1 MARLIW
7 SPRAADNLEA
17 ILEYVEQHSP
27 TAAAELAR
35 GLMQL
40 IEKIP
45 DEPMGGPM
53 VPEIQ
58 QPEIRERLYGRKYR
72 VVCRVK
78 ADAVEIICISHGA
91 RLLRNVL
98 GDDFDFDVED

>member
-7 SPRAADNLEA
+7 SPRAADNLEG

-27 TAAAELAR
+27 TATSNLAQ

-45 DEPMGGPM
+45 QEPHGGPM
-53 VPEIQ
+53 VPELQ
-58 QPEIRERLYGRKYR
+58 RQDIRERLFKRKFRIVYR
-72 VVCRVK
+72 VS
-78 ADAVEIICISHGA
+78 ASAVEIVCISHGA
-91 RLLRNVL
+91 RLLSNVL
-98 GDDFDFDVED
+98 GEDFDFDVDD